1 MTMTRSSN
9 FARDRRTIGQVIAEV
24 LLERIQS
31 GALQAGQRL
40 PTQRELMEEFD
51 AGANAVREATQALVM
66 MGVIDV
72 RPGRGATVLATPR
85 ESVLDFD
92 TVAALLEGQA
102 VVDLLEFRQVVEA
115 DMVERA
121 SSRATAEDIAQ
132 IWDAHERF
140 AQVLAEGK
148 SVYAGDIAFHRAL
161 AVASH
166 NQVYVDVLDMLGN
179 LLAIARQRTERV
191 AESKEEALVEH
202 DAIYRAVAS
211 GDAAAARDAM
221 KKHLRTAMWAEESV
235 RSAP

>member
-9 FARDRRTIGQVIAEV
+9 FTRDRRTIGQVIAEV

-31 GALQAGQRL
+31 GVLQAGQRL

-72 RPGRGATVLATPR
+72 RPGRGAIVLAVPR

-92 TVAALLEGQA
+92 TVAALLEDQA

-121 SSRATAEDIAQ
+121 SSRATAEDIAR
-132 IWDAHERF
+132 IRDAHERF

-148 SVYAGDIAFHRAL
+148 SVYAGDIEFHRAL

-211 GDAAAARDAM
+211 GDAAAARNAM